1 MWVPIAGF
9 ATVSS
14 AVCDRDPGSRHVE
27 RREPVPGISLGH
39 GTRSP
44 NRMTGD
50 VHLGCWPKGQQRDE
64 ESSEDIRNTMP
75 QTTDSPT
82 RDISWTEAS
91 PHDCVVV
98 GAGPAGSMAAR
109 AAAEGGASVL
119 LIEEDW
125 EIGVPLVC
133 AEGVGKE
140 TLAQFVDVD
149 PKWVASRVE
158 GAIFVSPSGRRVR
171 VNYPDAGYI
180 LERKVFDRDLAAL
193 AAAAG
198 ARVQVGLEAVGVS
211 PGENGLHRVEVR
223 RGDEKGTIE
232 ARLVIGADGF
242 RSRVGRWAG
251 LDTRLK
257 PGEIHSCVQYLVAGA
272 DVEEHYPEFTAGRE
286 IAPGGY
292 AWVFPKGRGTAN
304 VGVGIS
310 PVTAKQSALEYLERF
325 LDQRFPGAMRL
336 ERMVGGV
343 PAKPQERLVGNGLL
357 LVGDAARVADP
368 ISGAGIINA
377 LASGTMAGQI
387 AAAAL
392 REGDVSGRRLAA
404 YQDEWERTI
413 GKDIRFRAR
422 IRDVFLKLTD
432 ADFEAIL
439 DVGSKL
445 FAKGDVRS
453 IDPYQVVRAI
463 ITSSPRFL
471 KIARHLLQ

>member
-180 LERKVFDRDLAAL
+180 LERKVFDRDLAAM

-211 PGENGLHRVEVR
+211 PG
-223 RGDEKGTIE
+223 
-232 ARLVIGADGF
+232 
-242 RSRVGRWAG
+242 VGRWAG